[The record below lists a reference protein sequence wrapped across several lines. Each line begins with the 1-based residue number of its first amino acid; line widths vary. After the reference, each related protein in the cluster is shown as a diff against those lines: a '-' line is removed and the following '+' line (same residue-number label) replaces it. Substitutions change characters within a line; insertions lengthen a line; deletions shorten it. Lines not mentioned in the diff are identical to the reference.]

1 MKRSAIEEEEAPRH
15 YLATDVPQDVRN
27 FIGVLMP
34 ELRKEGVSYTRQKKI
49 FSSLGYELSNRTLKR
64 YRHKVGAGHTPL
76 STVKSSGRVRALTA
90 QQLLIFIGWTLEKKR
105 KKTKSWTGEAKS
117 F

>member
-1 MKRSAIEEEEAPRH
+1 MKRSAISEEEEVPRH

-34 ELRKEGVSYTRQKKI
+34 ELRKEGVSYARQKKI

-76 STVKSSGRVRALTA
+76 STVKSCGPSTGSHSPAA
-90 QQLLIFIGWTLEKKR
+90 PDFHFGKKT
-105 KKTKSWTGEAKS
+105 KKTKSWTGEAAKS